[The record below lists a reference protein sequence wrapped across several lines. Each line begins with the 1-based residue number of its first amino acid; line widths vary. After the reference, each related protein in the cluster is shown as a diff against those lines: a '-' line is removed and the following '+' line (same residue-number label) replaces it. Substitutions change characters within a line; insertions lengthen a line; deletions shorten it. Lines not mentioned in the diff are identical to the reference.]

1 MIVCVFMRKGRK
13 ERNAVRL
20 QSLQYFVFLVAVA
33 AVYLHLPVRAQSP
46 FLLAASWVFYAM
58 AMPSMLPVTLALAVF
73 IYLCGLGLEWHD
85 GAHKTAALRTGVIG
99 TLAML
104 AFFKYNGLL
113 AIPFQGWQSI
123 AMPLG
128 ISFYSFAGISYLID
142 ASRGDCE
149 VEHSFPHCALFLHFF
164 ATVT

>member
-58 AMPSMLPVTLALAVF
+58 AMPSMLP
-73 IYLCGLGLEWHD
+73 
-85 GAHKTAALRTGVIG
+85 
-99 TLAML
+99 M
-104 AFFKYNGLL
+104 
-113 AIPFQGWQSI
+113 
-123 AMPLG
+123 
-128 ISFYSFAGISYLID
+128 
-142 ASRGDCE
+142 
-149 VEHSFPHCALFLHFF
+149 
-164 ATVT
+164 